1 MWPRTIL
8 VKLALATARL
18 RQPPEAEVEAKYKTS
33 YNDRGGKGGV
43 QVQKYGLLPN
53 RGSGIG
59 MDSLNYPVVGTLA
72 VRSSKKS
79 PARADIEVFLMQCQ
93 VQKILQMKRGEMMT
107 KSVINHCFI
116 NTRNTLILPL
126 PSLPSFHLHSCSCTV
141 VHTHPTRNVCVGQ
154 GCFFAG
160 SLESLGI

>member
-18 RQPPEAEVEAKYKTS
+18 RQPPKAEVEAKYKSS
-33 YNDRGGKGGV
+33 YNDRGGQG
-43 QVQKYGLLPN
+43 QKYGLLPN

-59 MDSLNYPVVGTLA
+59 MDSLNYPVIRTLPM
-72 VRSSKKS
+72 RGSKKS
-79 PARADIEVFLMQCQ
+79 PARAYIEVFFMQCQ
-93 VQKILQMKRGEMMT
+93 VQEILQIKRGEMMT

-116 NTRNTLILPL
+116 NNRNTLILTL

-141 VHTHPTRNVCVGQ
+141 VHTHPTRNVCVG
-154 GCFFAG
+154 
-160 SLESLGI
+160 

>member
-18 RQPPEAEVEAKYKTS
+18 RQPPKAEVEAKYKSS
-33 YNDRGGKGGV
+33 YNDRGGQG
-43 QVQKYGLLPN
+43 QKYGLLPN

-59 MDSLNYPVVGTLA
+59 MDSLNYPVIRTLPM
-72 VRSSKKS
+72 RGSKKS
-79 PARADIEVFLMQCQ
+79 PARAYIEVFFMQCQ
-93 VQKILQMKRGEMMT
+93 VQEILQIKRGEMMT

-116 NTRNTLILPL
+116 TNRNTLILTL

-141 VHTHPTRNVCVGQ
+141 VHTHPTRNVCVG
-154 GCFFAG
+154 
-160 SLESLGI
+160 

>member
-18 RQPPEAEVEAKYKTS
+18 RQPPKAKVEAKYKSS
-33 YNDRGGKGGV
+33 YNDRGGQG
-43 QVQKYGLLPN
+43 QKYGLLPN

-59 MDSLNYPVVGTLA
+59 MDSLNYPVIRTLPM
-72 VRSSKKS
+72 RGSKKS
-79 PARADIEVFLMQCQ
+79 PARAYIEVFFMQCQ
-93 VQKILQMKRGEMMT
+93 VQEILQIKRGEMMT

-116 NTRNTLILPL
+116 NNRNTLILTL

-141 VHTHPTRNVCVGQ
+141 VHTHPTRNVCVG
-154 GCFFAG
+154 
-160 SLESLGI
+160 

>member
-1 MWPRTIL
+1 
-8 VKLALATARL
+8 
-18 RQPPEAEVEAKYKTS
+18 
-33 YNDRGGKGGV
+33 
-43 QVQKYGLLPN
+43 
-53 RGSGIG
+53 

-126 PSLPSFHLHSCSCTV
+126 PSLPSFYLHSCFCTV
-141 VHTHPTRNVCVGQ
+141 VHTHPTRNVCV
-154 GCFFAG
+154 
-160 SLESLGI
+160 E